1 MQEKK
6 AMIRRPQESKN
17 RSINRDQEQ
26 RRKELFGQGRRG
38 ERERARE
45 EGGKGGDRWGEG
57 MKEEVKVGWRDST
70 CILKQKQNIIRKSNV
85 SMNVRFHLGTI
96 DYLAIPN
103 DDL

>member
-1 MQEKK
+1 
-6 AMIRRPQESKN
+6 
-17 RSINRDQEQ
+17 
-26 RRKELFGQGRRG
+26 
-38 ERERARE
+38 
-45 EGGKGGDRWGEG
+45 